1 MYPIWRIKETTSNDN
16 MPIDN
21 INKGSWYDKG
31 VNVIIFLYIRM
42 YIEILMHSQINEF
55 FTYEWEKE
63 RNFANEKLWKV

>member
-42 YIEILMHSQINEF
+42 YIKILMHSQINEF